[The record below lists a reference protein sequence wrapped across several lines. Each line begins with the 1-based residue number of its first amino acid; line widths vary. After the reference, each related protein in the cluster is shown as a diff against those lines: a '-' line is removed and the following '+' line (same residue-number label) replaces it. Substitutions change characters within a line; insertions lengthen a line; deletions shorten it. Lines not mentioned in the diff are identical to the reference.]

1 MLWYISKAS
10 KQKLSSLVTK
20 SVSNSRIYSWF
31 FYLSV
36 LLHLSLSFLSTELGF
51 DAREDMYRKTTNK
64 GLICHQFSA
73 NIP

>member
-36 LLHLSLSFLSTELGF
+36 LSHLSL
-51 DAREDMYRKTTNK
+51 KV
-64 GLICHQFSA
+64 
-73 NIP
+73 